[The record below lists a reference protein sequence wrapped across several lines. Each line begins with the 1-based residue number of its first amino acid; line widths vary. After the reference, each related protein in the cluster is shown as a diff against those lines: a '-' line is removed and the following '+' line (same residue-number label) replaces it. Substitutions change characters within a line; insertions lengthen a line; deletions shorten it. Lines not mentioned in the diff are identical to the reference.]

1 MRDEWFI
8 RGKVPMTKSEVR
20 AVSISKLELTEEAV
34 LYDIGAGTGSVGIE
48 AALSV
53 PRGQVYAIEQ
63 KKEAAE
69 LILQNKEKF
78 QVNNLVLVEGSAPE
92 ALEDLPAPSHAFVG
106 GSSGH
111 MEEIVELLLQK
122 NPKIRMVFNAIALET
137 VGEILNVL
145 KKRGLEHEVVS
156 VQVSRAIQ
164 AGQYHMMQGQNPIY
178 VISAGGESWTFQESC

>member
-1 MRDEWFI
+1 
-8 RGKVPMTKSEVR
+8 
-20 AVSISKLELTEEAV
+20 
-34 LYDIGAGTGSVGIE
+34 
-48 AALSV
+48 
-53 PRGQVYAIEQ
+53 
-63 KKEAAE
+63 
-69 LILQNKEKF
+69 
-78 QVNNLVLVEGSAPE
+78 
-92 ALEDLPAPSHAFVG
+92 
-106 GSSGH
+106 

-178 VISAGGESWTFQESC
+178 VISAGGES